1 MAKNRKSLAKERR
14 IEGQFIAIP
23 FDVLY
28 SEAYKRLSHPA
39 RSLLLELCLQYR
51 GVNNGMLLASM
62 RYLKKRGW
70 NSADVITRAK
80 RELLASGMIFET
92 VKGRRPSIAS
102 WYALTWQT
110 LDQNA
115 NYDVGVFKSFKRGL
129 YRESDVFIAKVIPFG
144 GVSID
149 DTKPRDGAR
158 LQGRVPAS
166 GAVLPENRHLLD
178 P

>member
-1 MAKNRKSLAKERR
+1 
-14 IEGQFIAIP
+14 
-23 FDVLY
+23 
-28 SEAYKRLSHPA
+28 
-39 RSLLLELCLQYR
+39 
-51 GVNNGMLLASM
+51 MLLASM